1 MMGSAMQNDIR
12 YLVRE
17 ILAEELKALKGAG
30 GASGAYADTAPKPQV
45 REESVEIASSRDLQ
59 RFALR
64 MLDLAKD
71 SRAAA
76 EIRNG
81 RWRFHLSA
89 SAPGTAGRATAS
101 GSDSA
106 PSQAVNFEKGLV
118 SERQIAALPEGAL
131 VEAGPRVRFTPLALD
146 EINRRGIRLKRR
158 KA

>member
-1 MMGSAMQNDIR
+1 MQNDIR

-45 REESVEIASSRDLQ
+45 REESVEISSSQDLQ

-81 RWRFHLSA
+81 RWRFQLSA
-89 SAPGTAGRATAS
+89 SASGKAGRVSAS
-101 GSDSA
+101 GSNSGSVT
-106 PSQAVNFEKGLV
+106 SQSVDFEKGLV
-118 SERQIAALPEGAL
+118 SERQIAVLSEGAL

>member
-1 MMGSAMQNDIR
+1 MQNDIR

-45 REESVEIASSRDLQ
+45 REESVEISSSQDLQ

-81 RWRFHLSA
+81 RWRFQLSA
-89 SAPGTAGRATAS
+89 AASGTAGRVSAS
-101 GSDSA
+101 GSNSGSVT
-106 PSQAVNFEKGLV
+106 SQSVDFEKGLV
-118 SERQIAALPEGAL
+118 SERQIAVLPEGAL